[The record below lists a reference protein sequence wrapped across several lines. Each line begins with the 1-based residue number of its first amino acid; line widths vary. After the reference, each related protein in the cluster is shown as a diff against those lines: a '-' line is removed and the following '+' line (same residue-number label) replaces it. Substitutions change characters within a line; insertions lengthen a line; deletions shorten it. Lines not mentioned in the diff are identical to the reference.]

1 MQITMRPWL
10 TVTVLSVPCLLLAC
24 GGGDSVSDTSF
35 TTDTLPATTDTSA
48 TVTDTADT
56 SSGETGSASN
66 SMTDDSTTDTP
77 DPDTSS
83 GESADTTDGDES
95 SSTGD
100 TGIDACLQVDE
111 PDANGL
117 DENDDGVDGVLCRA
131 VFVSAQVGSD
141 LNDGL
146 APDDPVATITRGI
159 EIAQMYDPP
168 RMVLVAEAN
177 YVETVNVNS
186 GVSLFGGYDA
196 GDWSR
201 DTEANVTEITATENR
216 ALIAQNLDL
225 AVEVDGFTIHA
236 LDYNN
241 NGQSSYGVWVRDTPE
256 GLFTLDYVTIDAGT
270 GGDGDDGANGD
281 NGQDGGNGSNAVGV
295 TGGGGGTSSCNAV
308 GGSGDDGNGACN
320 ENLQTFGED
329 GSAGGDPTPVGEGGA
344 SGADRCGGN
353 IINDCNDSGG
363 NGTQGGFGQVG
374 VNGDGGQSSNDN
386 EGTFGGDGIWIAPV
400 GADPTRGDN
409 GSGGGGG
416 GSGGIDQD
424 PFTCGDADL
433 EGGGGG
439 GGGAGGCGGAFGG
452 SGQPGGGTFAVVVV
466 NSSITMRNVD
476 LDMAEAG
483 DGGDGGVGGDGGSP
497 GGEGSGVDTT
507 SESGDGA
514 DGRAGGGGGGGGGGA
529 GGCGGASVGIARV
542 GNSEVGLTNVSFNG
556 GTGGLGGPPGAGGLR
571 PDGLQA
577 EDGDNGCAG
586 FRADQHAY

>member
-1 MQITMRPWL
+1 MAITMRPWL
-10 TVTVLSVPCLLLAC
+10 TVSALSVSCLVLAC

-35 TTDTLPATTDTSA
+35 TSDTLPATTDTSA
-48 TVTDTADT
+48 TATDTADT

-77 DPDTSS
+77 DPDTST
-83 GESADTTDGDES
+83 GEPADTTDAEES

-100 TGIDACLQVDE
+100 TGIDACEQVDE
-111 PDANGL
+111 PDINGI
-117 DENDDGVDGVLCRA
+117 DENGDGIDGVVCRA

-146 APDDPVATITRGI
+146 MPDDPVATIARGI
-159 EIAQMYDPP
+159 EIAVTYDPP

-177 YVETVNVNS
+177 YLETVNMNS
-186 GVSLFGGYDA
+186 GVSIFGGYDA
-196 GDWSR
+196 ADWSR
-201 DTEANVTEITATENR
+201 DTEDNVTEITATENR
-216 ALIAQNLDL
+216 AVIAQNLDL
-225 AVEVDGFTIHA
+225 ATEVDGFTIHA
-236 LDYNN
+236 LDFNN
-241 NGQSSYGVWVRDTPE
+241 NGQSSYGVFVRDTPE
-256 GLFTLDYVTIDAGT
+256 GLFTLDNCTVDAGT
-270 GGDGDDGANGD
+270 GGHGDDGINGD
-281 NGQDGGNGSNAVGV
+281 NGEDGGNGSSAVGAA
-295 TGGGGGTSSCNAV
+295 GGGGGTSSCNAV

-363 NGTQGGFGQVG
+363 NGTPGGFGQVG
-374 VNGDGGQSSNDN
+374 VNGDGGQSSQDN
-386 EGTFGGDGIWIAPV
+386 EGAFAGDGVWVPPT
-400 GADPTRGDN
+400 GADSTRGDN

-439 GGGAGGCGGAFGG
+439 GGGAGGCGGLPGEA
-452 SGQPGGGTFAVVVV
+452 GQPGGGSFAIVIV
-466 NSSITMRNVD
+466 NSSITVRNVD
-476 LDMAEAG
+476 LNMADGG

-497 GGEGSGVDTT
+497 GAEGAGVDTQ

-514 DGRAGGGGGGGGGGA
+514 DGRPGGAGGGGGGGA

-542 GNSEVGLTNVSFNG
+542 GNSEAGLTNVSFNG
-556 GTGGLGGPPGAGGLR
+556 GTGGAGGAPGAGGFR

-577 EDGDNGCAG
+577 EDGDDGCDG